1 MSRMLI
7 KIINKKLKYYKYFI
21 NLSMVYKK
29 LFWGYYMNLKNK
41 MNIANIGII
50 NAYDIHSEQLEN
62 TLGYKGG

>member
-1 MSRMLI
+1 
-7 KIINKKLKYYKYFI
+7 
-21 NLSMVYKK
+21 MVYKK